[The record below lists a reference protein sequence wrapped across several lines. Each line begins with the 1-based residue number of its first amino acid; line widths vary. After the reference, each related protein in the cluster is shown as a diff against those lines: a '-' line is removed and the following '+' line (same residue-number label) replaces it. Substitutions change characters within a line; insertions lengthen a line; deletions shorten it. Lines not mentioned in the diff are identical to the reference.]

1 MALEDLEITEFPD
14 ALGPDHFH
22 FLAVKPDF
30 HGQRLRGFGS
40 ASDRSIALQK
50 ALGELIERAAFC
62 TDSGTGAPR
71 SSSGY
76 ASHESEA
83 EARENAT
90 AELIERDI
98 VLCHWLERQ
107 APFWLKEE
115 DLPGNV
121 RHTLRD
127 LNGRVRPMGYELTL
141 GLLGQAGGITV
152 ACGLVRSPAGK
163 IGFTFSS
170 SASRD
175 PARAL
180 FSVISDMRRNVTILW
195 TREREGEALFRKM
208 DAAGI
213 SEPDHHRE
221 YYLDPAHAA
230 GLDWFFAGSPEV
242 LAYEMPEV
250 RVQSLPIPIEV
261 DWICHAMRATSED
274 LQAYFVGPTER
285 RWLKVARLGGDEAVA
300 GLNLLPHPLP

>member
-1 MALEDLEITEFPD
+1 MAFEDLEIAEFPD

-22 FLAVKPDF
+22 FLAVKPSF
-30 HGQRLRGFGS
+30 HGQQLRGFGS
-40 ASDRSIALQK
+40 AHDRNLALQK
-50 ALGELIERAAFC
+50 AVGELIERAAFY
-62 TDSGTGAPR
+62 TDSGNGASR

-83 EARENAT
+83 QARENAT

-98 VLCHWLERQ
+98 VLCHWLHRH
-107 APFWLKEE
+107 APFWLAEE
-115 DLPGNV
+115 DLPADV
-121 RHTLRD
+121 RETLRD

-141 GLLGQAGGITV
+141 GILGQAGEIAV
-152 ACGLVRSPAGK
+152 PCGLVRSPAGK

-170 SASRD
+170 SASRE

-180 FSVISDMRRNVTILW
+180 LSVISDMRRNVTILW
-195 TREREGEALFRKM
+195 TRERDGEALFQKM

-213 SEPDHHRE
+213 TEPDHHRE
-221 YYLDPAHAA
+221 YYLDPAHSA
-230 GLDWFFAGSPEV
+230 GLDWFFAGSSEV

-261 DWICHAMRATSED
+261 GWKCHAMRASSEA
-274 LQAYFVGPTER
+274 LQAYFVGPTEM
-285 RWLKVARLGGDEAVA
+285 RWLNVARLGGEELVA
-300 GLNLLPHPLP
+300 GLNLMPHPLP